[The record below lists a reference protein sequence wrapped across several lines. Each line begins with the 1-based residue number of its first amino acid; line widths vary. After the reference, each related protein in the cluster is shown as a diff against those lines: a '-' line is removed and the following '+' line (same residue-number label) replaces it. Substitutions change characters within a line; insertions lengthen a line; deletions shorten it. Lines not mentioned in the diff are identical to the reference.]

1 MRISD
6 WSSDVCSS
14 DLHIDSGGAQVRD
27 FLRHAAED
35 GGVPALQSHHALSRQ
50 CRAQKQVVDT
60 VLILAMAA
68 GSLSDRDA
76 VRMGRDQRQNACAYQ
91 RIIEDNVS
99 LSKKAFRLACQ
110 RSEEH
115 TSELQSLMRI
125 SYAVFCL
132 KKKN

>member
-14 DLHIDSGGAQVRD
+14 DLLQARVDMNKRAERIDQERRD
-27 FLRHAAED
+27 PRCSSRHCHRPNKRSAGRRTPCRQRPEHYS
-35 GGVPALQSHHALSRQ
+35 PELS
-50 CRAQKQVVDT
+50 
-60 VLILAMAA
+60 
-68 GSLSDRDA
+68 
-76 VRMGRDQRQNACAYQ
+76 
-91 RIIEDNVS
+91 E
-99 LSKKAFRLACQ
+99 Q

-132 KKKN
+132 KKKNKKTTIKSLNHTHLTHKQ